1 MARPLLMAAAPLKNV
16 ATTTTLLRDGDMAKI
31 VKIWLEIGLERLL
44 LRLLTSALGSRLD
57 LGGT

>member
-1 MARPLLMAAAPLKNV
+1 MAAAPLKNV
-16 ATTTTLLRDGDMAKI
+16 ATTTILLRDGDMAKT